1 VIDTVDV
8 VLRQILLA
16 QVAGLDN
23 AHIGFQPPDED
34 WRSHVGGSAQGVFLN
49 CFLADLREDR
59 RLRQGVREGGAPA
72 AEGAVVHRRTPVRVR
87 CQYLLSAWNAARD
100 SPQVAATEQ
109 EHALL
114 GAVIAA
120 LVAADPLVPAAV
132 LTPGQLEGVPE
143 PLREGPLPVDLLPVD
158 GFAKLAEFWGTMG
171 RPAAWKPVVPV
182 TVTVPVPEPGPPP
195 GDVVGSVTT
204 SYALLPD
211 SPVETRL
218 TPS

>member
-1 VIDTVDV
+1 VIDTVDL
-8 VLRQILLA
+8 VLRQTLLA
-16 QVAGLDN
+16 RVSGLDST
-23 AHIGFQPPDED
+23 HIGFQPPDED

-49 CFLADLREDR
+49 CFLAELREDR
-59 RLRQGVREGGAPA
+59 RLRQGVRNGGVPA

-87 CQYLLSAWNAARD
+87 CQYLMSAWNAARD

-114 GAVIAA
+114 GAVVAA
-120 LVAADPLVPAAV
+120 LVVADPLVPADV
-132 LTPGQLEGVPE
+132 LTPQQLADVPE

-158 GFAKLAEFWGTMG
+158 GFVKMAEFWGTMG

-182 TVTVPVPEPGPPP
+182 TVTVPVPDPGKP
-195 GDVVGSVTT
+195 VGGLVRSVTT
-204 SYALLPD
+204 AYSLLPD